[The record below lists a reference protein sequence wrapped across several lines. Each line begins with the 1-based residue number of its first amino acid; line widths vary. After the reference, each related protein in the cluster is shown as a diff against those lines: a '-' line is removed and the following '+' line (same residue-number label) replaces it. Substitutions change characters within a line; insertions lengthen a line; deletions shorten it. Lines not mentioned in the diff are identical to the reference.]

1 MNLIDIILLIPITL
15 GLIRGLMKGL
25 LKELT
30 GFAAIILGLVS
41 AFLVSEPLYNFL
53 KIHFSPGIELRVL
66 SYILVFAAV
75 SILIYQI
82 GKILT
87 KLVNFMALG
96 IVNYALGGVF
106 GASKVIAVLLVLV
119 YFYTPYQDNQP
130 LFQSEIIDESII
142 YNRLKEYSPF
152 VEQLLGEAAEVSFN
166 LDKLKLDE
174 PAKVI
179 PPKNDSTN
187 TK

>member
-1 MNLIDIILLIPITL
+1 
-15 GLIRGLMKGL
+15 MKGL

-30 GFAAIILGLVS
+30 GFAAILLGLIS
-41 AFLVSEPLYNFL
+41 AFLVSEPVYTYLQN
-53 KIHFSPGIELRVL
+53 HFSPGIELRAL

-75 SILIYQI
+75 SIVIYQV

-130 LFQSEIIDESII
+130 LFQSETIDQSII

-152 VEQLLGEAAEVSFN
+152 VEQLLGEAAEVSFS
-166 LDKLKLDE
+166 LDKLKLND
-174 PAKVI
+174 
-179 PPKNDSTN
+179 PKEGNMPQSDSSS